1 MNLDQIET
9 KCFILALFIRD
20 DGERF
25 LLGSRAYEFVDSQL
39 HFVANSYQNDIV
51 EVQGN
56 DGVMLAGQVRRGTS
70 QPFDGYIGDQTVDRS
85 TIEQYR
91 RDFMKFFRK
100 NHYYKVVYVFPDG
113 SAVQRR
119 NGFIVEAPEVKELYQ
134 LFPQY
139 HISMNFEDINYY
151 VYEEDSDGEEIYGES
166 ATLKI
171 ATSATGGLIWEEVTE
186 SEISGEGSQFTLQ
199 DTIDGNVLGS
209 AQIKGDTT
217 QQTYSGKN
225 LINITVSFPFTTSNG
240 ITVDRDENGWIT
252 LNGTANANSNIKF
265 SDNQYS
271 FMQSYNGQQ
280 CTVSYETSGTGEA
293 RNFGLKAGSGANILV
308 AEKNSNPHTGTLNLG
323 ANTDVSWQLWTMTG
337 DSFTNYKIRPQMQVG
352 ATVSS
357 YEPYVGGIPAPNPD
371 YPQTVN
377 TVTGR
382 QVVEVY
388 GKNLWNSEMVIG
400 GIGSAG
406 SPLNRNDRFN
416 SATKIKVLPN
426 TTYTFSAIPKTT
438 GKILSVVFQEYNS
451 NGIFTR
457 QNPGNYLSLTP
468 LTITTSA
475 DCEYLTLSG
484 RYSDDTVL
492 GTVGDYTDAIQNI
505 QLELGS
511 SATPYESRQSYDVNL
526 GKNLLDP
533 SILIQGDIT
542 GGTSTN
548 RVCTRSGDD
557 INVSGGDTY
566 TISVSD
572 IALQV
577 NVYGYKSINGTAI
590 YDSGWQSMPFTFELP
605 SQANYLRLMFR
616 YSNDSDIVPSDITCQ
631 LEKGSQTTI
640 YAPYISHFGKN
651 MFDEN
656 IADMLVARLNSEGGI
671 ATGITNRLCTQGYIP
686 VSPNTTY
693 TFNATPEN
701 TSKFLDAYMCGYTE
715 EGSTTAIGNY
725 PSNAWHRLPITFTT
739 GANCNFIRIGYRYSD
754 DSTVSVTSA
763 QNQQLEQGS
772 TTTPYQPF
780 IGGQLELCKI
790 GTYQDYIYKS
800 GDNWYVHKAIT
811 SYVFNGSETWGNYNS
826 GTANYYYDTSVSGG
840 KVGVNT
846 VDLYSNYGTG
856 NIIGRGDTN
865 QGIMITSTGDS
876 CRVRYGAEMAL
887 SDWKSKLSTTNM
899 TLYFPLATP
908 TDIQITDSS
917 LIAQLEALLG
927 ATTYDGQTVFTVT
940 SANQLAILD
949 VTVIARTGGGVVW
962 DNYGAEWEEGTGGGP
977 TMVNVDSIDNVYPV
991 LTLTG
996 PAVNPQISVLTTNTT
1011 LSYSGTVT
1019 ASQELKID
1027 MFNKTAT
1034 LNGASVV
1041 GNVSGDWVYLKPGVN
1056 RITYTTNNADAPDST
1071 IWWQEI
1077 VG

>member
-70 QPFDGYIGDQTVDRS
+70 QPFDGYIGDQTVDRP

-151 VYEEDSDGEEIYGES
+151 VYEEDSEGEEIYGES
-166 ATLKI
+166 AILKI

-199 DTIDGNVLGS
+199 DTIDGNVLDS
-209 AQIKGDTT
+209 VQLKGNTT
-217 QQTYSGKN
+217 QHTYSGKN
-225 LINITVSFPFTTSNG
+225 LFNFESQ
-240 ITVDRDENGWIT
+240 E
-252 LNGTANANSNIKF
+252 
-265 SDNQYS
+265 
-271 FMQSYNGQQ
+271 QSYVYRATLTKSSNSFTVTNTAEGLAYVTLSYITFKPNTTY
-280 CTVSYETSGTGEA
+280 TVSYNKSGNFLKCAMFQGDYTIFGNESSSNTLTFTTTSSVYTLALGIYPAYGVDKSCTLSNIQIEE
-293 RNFGLKAGSGANILV
+293 GS
-308 AEKNSNPHTGTLNLG
+308 T
-323 ANTDVSWQLWTMTG
+323 
-337 DSFTNYKIRPQMQVG
+337 
-352 ATVSS
+352 ATS

-371 YPQTVN
+371 YPQEVN

-382 QVVEVY
+382 QVVKVY
-388 GKNLWNSEMVIG
+388 GKNLWDSSTYLPYWISNTGE
-400 GIGSAG
+400 
-406 SPLNRNDRFN
+406 LNEDPN
-416 SATKIKVLPN
+416 SALFDYIQVSGN
-426 TTYTFSAIPKTT
+426 TAYTASFNGAETLQISYAYYDSSKTF
-438 GKILSVVFQEYNS
+438 LSRAANHT
-451 NGIFTR
+451 FT
-457 QNPGNYLSLTP
+457 SSD
-468 LTITTSA
+468 TITTPANCAYARIWVHRGSA
-475 DCEYLTLSG
+475 WSQILIDSYNF
-484 RYSDDTVL
+484 
-492 GTVGDYTDAIQNI
+492 QF
-505 QLELGS
+505 ELGS

-526 GKNLLDP
+526 GKNLIDP

-542 GGTSTN
+542 GGTSTD

-557 INVSGGDTY
+557 INVSGGETY

-572 IALQV
+572 IAIQV
-577 NVYGYKSINGTAI
+577 NVYAYKTINGTAI
-590 YDSGWQSMPFTFELP
+590 YESGWQSMPFTFELP

-640 YAPYISHFGKN
+640 YSPYISHFGKN
-651 MFDEN
+651 LFDKSTAN
-656 IADMLVARLNSEGGI
+656 MLVARLNAAGDI
-671 ATGITNRLCTQGYIP
+671 ATGVTNRLCTQGYIP

-693 TFNATPEN
+693 TLNATPEN
-701 TSKFLDAYMCGYTE
+701 TGKTLEAYMCGYTE
-715 EGSTTAIGNY
+715 EGSTTSIDNY
-725 PSNAWHRLPITFTT
+725 PSNAWYRFPITFTT
-739 GANCNFIRIGYRYSD
+739 GVNCNFIRISYRYSD
-754 DSTVSVTSA
+754 DSTISVTSA

-772 TTTPYQPF
+772 TATPYQQF

-800 GDNWYVHKAIT
+800 GDDWYVHKAIGKYISNSST
-811 SYVFNGSETWGNYNS
+811 SLTGGDQSGGYYRANLNGTGIYNTGS
-826 GTANYYYDTSVSGG
+826 GRSIGYAKSAYFHESVENGIGVMFEYSGLIVIYAPSDITTLQGFKDWLVENSVSFYY
-840 KVGVNT
+840 V
-846 VDLYSNYGTG
+846 
-856 NIIGRGDTN
+856 
-865 QGIMITSTGDS
+865 
-876 CRVRYGAEMAL
+876 
-887 SDWKSKLSTTNM
+887 
-899 TLYFPLATP
+899 LATP

-917 LIAQLEALLG
+917 VVAQLEALLG
-927 ATTYDGQTVFTVT
+927 ATIYDGQTVFTVT

-962 DNYGAEWEEGTGGGP
+962 DNYGAEWEDGTGGGP

-991 LTLTG
+991 WTVTG